1 MEKRVTGGS
10 SPYTAMSPTSPQA
23 GNDYGLG
30 DDVQFGQKRTHS
42 MSESLS
48 AQAYAQSQ
56 TQRAQER
63 YPPNGGWQNHHGVN
77 QPVQAY
83 DDNKPQAPIAVMNYP
98 PVGLDFAIPTNGMS
112 QPAQVNL
119 FTGPVPAPRTGDTS
133 AATRYAPWQERLIAE
148 YVLELWPP

>member
-1 MEKRVTGGS
+1 MTGGS

-56 TQRAQER
+56 MQRAQER
-63 YPPNGGWQNHHGVN
+63 YPPNGGWQNHPGVN
-77 QPVQAY
+77 QSVQAY
-83 DDNKPQAPIAVMNYP
+83 DGSKPQAPVAVMNYNHA
-98 PVGLDFAIPTNGMS
+98 GLEFAMPSNGVS
-112 QPAQVNL
+112 QSAQVDL
-119 FTGPVPAPRTGDTS
+119 FTVPVLAPRTGDPS
-133 AATRYAPWQERLIAE
+133 AMVHYAPWKERLIDE
-148 YVLELWPP
+148 YVLELQPP